1 MMSSRVPTRVR
12 VEVVL
17 AAASAALGL
26 VTLVWKDWIEVVFRV
41 DPDHGDGSLE
51 WWIVIG
57 LLVVAVAL
65 FALSRWEIQRAARAS
80 VSS

>member
-1 MMSSRVPTRVR
+1 MSGRVPTRVR

-17 AAASAALGL
+17 AAGAAALGL
-26 VTLVWKDWIEVVFRV
+26 VTVVWKDWIEVVFRV

-51 WWIVIG
+51 WWIVTG

-80 VSS
+80 ASS